1 MQKVMRWGVVGASK
15 FARTQMVPAMM
26 LAQNTQFCALATS
39 NPEKAAP
46 FQAME
51 PNLKI
56 YTDYDALLA
65 DPEIDA
71 LYLPLPNHLHVQ
83 WCKKG
88 LDAGKHV
95 LCEKPIAMR
104 AEEIDDLI
112 AMRDSS
118 GLLLA
123 EAYMIVHHPQWHYA
137 RELYQSGAIG
147 ELVQVDGVFSYNN
160 SADPNNIR
168 NRPETGGGSLPDIGV
183 YTMGAARFVTDEE
196 PVEIVDANITWQNDV
211 DVWAAINAKFPSF
224 HFNATTSMR
233 MAPRQEMNFH
243 GTKGLIR
250 LTAPFNPSVFSQA
263 EVELHSADMVVST
276 KRYPAENH
284 YVNQLQAFRASALE
298 GTPYGCTLE
307 FSQGTQRMI
316 DMALKKARGD

>member
-1 MQKVMRWGVVGASK
+1 
-15 FARTQMVPAMM
+15 
-26 LAQNTQFCALATS
+26 
-39 NPEKAAP
+39 
-46 FQAME
+46 
-51 PNLKI
+51 
-56 YTDYDALLA
+56 
-65 DPEIDA
+65 
-71 LYLPLPNHLHVQ
+71 
-83 WCKKG
+83 
-88 LDAGKHV
+88 
-95 LCEKPIAMR
+95 
-104 AEEIDDLI
+104 
-112 AMRDSS
+112 
-118 GLLLA
+118 
-123 EAYMIVHHPQWHYA
+123 VHHPQWHYA
-137 RELYQSGAIG
+137 KELYQSGAIG

-224 HFNATTSMR
+224 HFNGTTSMR

>member
-1 MQKVMRWGVVGASK
+1 MPKVMRWGVLGASK

-39 NPEKAAP
+39 ESKKATP
-46 FQAME
+46 FQAIE
-51 PNLKI
+51 PDLKV
-56 YTDYDALLA
+56 YSDYDALLA

-71 LYLPLPNHLHVQ
+71 IYLPLPNHLHVK

-88 LDAGKHV
+88 LAAGKHV
-95 LCEKPIAMR
+95 LCEKPITMR
-104 AEEIDDLI
+104 AEDIDDLI
-112 AMRDSS
+112 ARRDRS

-123 EAYMIVHHPQWHYA
+123 EAYMIVHHPQWHYSKK
-137 RELYQSGAIG
+137 LYQSGAIG
-147 ELVQVDGVFSYNN
+147 QLVQVDGVFSYNN

-196 PVEIVDANITWQNDV
+196 PVEIVDASITWQNDV
-211 DVWAAINAKFPSF
+211 DVWAAINAQFPSF

-243 GTKGLIR
+243 GTEGLIR

-263 EVELHSADMVVST
+263 EVALHSADMVVST

-284 YVNQLQAFRASALE
+284 YVNQLQAFRASAFE
-298 GTPYGCTLE
+298 GAPYACPLE
-307 FSQGTQRMI
+307 FSRGTQRMI
-316 DMALKKARGD
+316 DMALEKARGD

>member
-112 AMRDSS
+112 AMRDRS

-137 RELYQSGAIG
+137 KELYQSGAIG

-160 SADPNNIR
+160 SADPNN
-168 NRPETGGGSLPDIGV
+168 
-183 YTMGAARFVTDEE
+183 
-196 PVEIVDANITWQNDV
+196 
-211 DVWAAINAKFPSF
+211 
-224 HFNATTSMR
+224 
-233 MAPRQEMNFH
+233 
-243 GTKGLIR
+243 
-250 LTAPFNPSVFSQA
+250 
-263 EVELHSADMVVST
+263 
-276 KRYPAENH
+276 
-284 YVNQLQAFRASALE
+284 
-298 GTPYGCTLE
+298 
-307 FSQGTQRMI
+307 
-316 DMALKKARGD
+316 